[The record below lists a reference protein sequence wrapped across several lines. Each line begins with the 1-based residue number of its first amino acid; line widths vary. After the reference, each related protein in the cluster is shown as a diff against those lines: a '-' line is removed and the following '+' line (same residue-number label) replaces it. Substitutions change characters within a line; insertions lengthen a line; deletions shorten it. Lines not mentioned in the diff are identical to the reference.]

1 MEYVIGWLKLKPG
14 KRDEFMRVAKPVVA
28 TTQKEAGCLFYE
40 IHPTTLDP
48 DLVIVIEG
56 WQTIEQ
62 HQAHQKMPHHVGFGP
77 DVVRLSIEGRFEEIE
92 AKNVVSQ
99 TPKFG

>member
-14 KRDEFMRVAKPVVA
+14 KRDELMRIAKPVVA
-28 TTQKEAGCLFYE
+28 ATQKEDGCLFYE
-40 IHPTTLDP
+40 FHATSADP
-48 DLVIVIEG
+48 DLIIVIEG

-62 HQAHQKMPHHVGFGP
+62 HQEHQKSPHHLAFGP

-99 TPKFG
+99 RPKFT